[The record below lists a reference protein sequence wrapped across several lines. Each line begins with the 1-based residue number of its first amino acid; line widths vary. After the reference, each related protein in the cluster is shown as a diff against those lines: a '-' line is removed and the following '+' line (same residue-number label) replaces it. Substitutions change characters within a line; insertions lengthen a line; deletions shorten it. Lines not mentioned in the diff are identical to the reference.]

1 MGTAACP
8 RCAGV
13 VALHEGR
20 PYVTA
25 HGSVELWHRSCWDVR
40 DTPLPVA
47 APVIEPI
54 VIAAPIRSERR
65 RTGRTLRAA
74 IGATAFAGSA
84 ALALVLVQNASARAD
99 IAASNV
105 NVDVTDQEGTSL
117 RARSTVQEIV
127 PPEPPHDH
135 LPEPSRDLESA
146 HPIPV
151 DDGGKPLDEKYKT
164 LRDWVHPITAAAE
177 RFPWSPGRHFGA
189 HRNGIDRAECGE
201 GHCGVDLDGPRGR
214 PLVAV
219 SAGVLVVV
227 ERRERGGDGLS
238 GRFVRIQHGDGT
250 LTSYM
255 HMDEVDADLQVG
267 DHVEQ
272 GQYLGTL
279 GSTAVSRSVPHV
291 HFALEIPASG
301 RPLFIDP
308 APFLVRARIADVP
321 ERRHPIKP
329 AF

>member
-1 MGTAACP
+1 M
-8 RCAGV
+8 
-13 VALHEGR
+13 
-20 PYVTA
+20 
-25 HGSVELWHRSCWDVR
+25 
-40 DTPLPVA
+40 
-47 APVIEPI
+47 IEPV
-54 VIAAPIRSERR
+54 VIAAPIRAARR
-65 RTGRTLRAA
+65 RTGSRRTLRAA

-105 NVDVTDQEGTSL
+105 NVDAIDQEGTSL
-117 RARSTVQEIV
+117 RARSTMQEIV
-127 PPEPPHDH
+127 PPQPAR
-135 LPEPSRDLESA
+135 EPSRDLESA
-146 HPIPV
+146 HPIPL
-151 DDGGKPLDEKYKT
+151 DDSGTPLDEKYKT

-189 HRNGIDRAECGE
+189 HRNGVEREECGE

-227 ERRERGGDGLS
+227 ERRELGGDGLS

-279 GSTAVSRSVPHV
+279 GSTAVRRSVPHV

-301 RPLFIDP
+301 RPRFIDP